1 VCLWRFVRQQ
11 WSDKQIVDMHQKLY
25 GCGPFIQISCIL
37 ECAAMNRSY
46 MRDLFDAIGALLM
59 SHEDN
64 YPVAAGGSS
73 TLVPASSSRLP
84 PSRAFGRRRAE

>member
-1 VCLWRFVRQQ
+1 
-11 WSDKQIVDMHQKLY
+11 
-25 GCGPFIQISCIL
+25 
-37 ECAAMNRSY
+37 MNRSY

-59 SHEDN
+59 SHDDN